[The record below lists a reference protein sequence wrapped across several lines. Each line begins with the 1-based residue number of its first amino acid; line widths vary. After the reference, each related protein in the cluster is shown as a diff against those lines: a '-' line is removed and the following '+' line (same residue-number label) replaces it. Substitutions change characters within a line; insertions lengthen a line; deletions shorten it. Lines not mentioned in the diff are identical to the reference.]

1 MTTKLSQPRSVGSP
15 KTVYVIGTAG
25 HVDHG
30 KSALIRALTGIDP
43 DRLEEEKRRGLTI
56 DLGFAWL
63 KLPSGREVG
72 IVDVPG
78 HSRFIK
84 NMLAG
89 AGAINVT
96 LFVVAAN
103 EGWKPQSQEHLDIL
117 DLLEVK
123 TAIGVVTK
131 IDTVGSEQVDEIKR
145 AVAAKFALTTLRSAP
160 MIGVS
165 SQTREGIAELTE
177 LIDEVLGRTPAPVD
191 EGRPRLWIDRVFTMK
206 GSGTVV
212 TGTLVGGWLAIED
225 EVEVLPGGQRARIRG
240 LQSHNRKID
249 RLGPGNRA
257 AVNLVGLSP
266 EDLERGDVL
275 ARPGTRLITN
285 QFLASLRMLPGASDP
300 TERGAFKV
308 YSGSA
313 EREAAVRFVP
323 GSEPVNFALI
333 SLSEPAALE
342 FGDRFVLRESGR
354 RQTLGG
360 GRVLEV
366 RPSNANPKDPA
377 LVRSAE
383 LRAAAKDRIDYL
395 RVVVG
400 EEGHLRRQD
409 AALRTGVLPES
420 SAQGFVQLANFIW
433 EREAF
438 ENTVRAIIVLV
449 REHQTVYPLED
460 GMSLA
465 ALRAWMPI
473 DAEAFDEVIQ
483 EMIARKLITGASAI
497 KTPDF
502 RPDVQ
507 TPEALRLIEEIGMGG
522 ASPPT
527 ASDLVQHHD
536 PALLR
541 ALVRSGQLVE
551 AGAGIIYPA
560 EWIDDLRRRVADRL
574 AEVGPFSVAEF
585 RDMVGTTRK
594 YAIPLLEYLDQT
606 GFTRRDGD
614 LRTSGPNA

>member
-1 MTTKLSQPRSVGSP
+1 M
-15 KTVYVIGTAG
+15 YVIGTAG

-78 HSRFIK
+78 HERFIK

-123 TAIGVVTK
+123 AAIGVITK
-131 IDTVGSEQVDEIKR
+131 IDTVDSKQVDETKR
-145 AVAAKFALTTLRSAP
+145 TLASKFALTTLGNAP
-160 MIGVS
+160 LIGVS
-165 SQTREGIAELTE
+165 SQTGEGIAELIE
-177 LIDEVLGRTPAPVD
+177 LIDEVLARTPPAPD

-212 TGTLVGGWLAIED
+212 TGTLLGGSLATEE

-249 RLGPGNRA
+249 RVGPGNRTA
-257 AVNLVGLSP
+257 ANLSGLSP
-266 EDLERGDVL
+266 SELERGDVVT
-275 ARPGTRLITN
+275 RPGTRLMTK
-285 QFLASLRMLPGASDP
+285 QFLASLRLLPGAGDP

-313 EREAAVRFVP
+313 EREATVRFVP
-323 GSEPVNFALI
+323 GETEVVKFALI

-366 RPSNANPKDPA
+366 RPSNTNPKDPA
-377 LVRSAE
+377 LARSAE
-383 LRAAAKDRIDYL
+383 LRANASGRADYL

-400 EEGHLRRQD
+400 EEGHLTRQD
-409 AALRTGVLPES
+409 AVLRAGTLPES
-420 SAQGFVQLANFIW
+420 SAKDFVQLADFIW
-433 EREAF
+433 DRAAF
-438 ENTVRAIIVLV
+438 DNTAQTIISAVQ
-449 REHQTVYPLED
+449 EYQMTHPLED
-460 GMSLA
+460 GIPLP
-465 ALRAWMPI
+465 ALRARMQI
-473 DAEAFDEVIQ
+473 NAGAFDEVIQ
-483 EMIARKLITGASAI
+483 EMIARELIGGATAI

-507 TPEALRLIEEIGMGG
+507 TPDALRLIEEIGRGG

-527 ASDLVQHHD
+527 AADLSQRYN

-541 ALVRSGQLVE
+541 ALIRSGQLVE
-551 AGAGIIYPA
+551 VGAGIIYPA
-560 EWIDDLRRRVADRL
+560 EWIDDLRRRVAGRL
-574 AEVGPFSVAEF
+574 QEAGPFSVAEF

-594 YAIPLLEYLDQT
+594 YAIPLLEYLDQI
-606 GFTRRDGD
+606 GFTRREGD
-614 LRTSGPNA
+614 LRTGGPRA